1 MCRLTPGWHCGNEAR
16 AGGRGNDVGFTAF
29 RPPRQAAGQRDKPA
43 REGEKPLKGQWL
55 SFIRGSVL
63 VRLIGGDSRI
73 FLNAAGASRI
83 ELWNVAYDREGR
95 LTFCVSV
102 PEFFRLR
109 PLLRQAG
116 SRTRVL
122 ERYGLPFKLNR
133 LSRRKTFAGGLLLF
147 VAALFALSTLI
158 WDVQVKT
165 DDTVPESVIRQ
176 AAAAEGIKPLHW
188 SLRLPDTTELAH
200 RLARRLPD
208 AAWVGVKKSG
218 THYVISVVRSNK
230 PEADKVSGPSDLVAS
245 ADAVVTRIVAES
257 GRPKVARN
265 ARVRKGQVLV
275 SGLLGE
281 GDRVKPVASE
291 GEVRGLV
298 WHEYDIVSP
307 LRRSVS
313 YYTGDAADRTYLVIG
328 SRALQTGGYGQEPF
342 AFSKTFAQWQTFKWG
357 SWKLPLAILR
367 EKERAVEKRSE
378 ELTPAAAREAGLA
391 RARTEALSAAG
402 AGAIIRAEKI
412 LHEQSENGKVMIRV
426 LFEIEQSIAVRRPIS
441 ANPMTQ
447 GE

>member
-1 MCRLTPGWHCGNEAR
+1 M
-16 AGGRGNDVGFTAF
+16 
-29 RPPRQAAGQRDKPA
+29 
-43 REGEKPLKGQWL
+43 KGQWL
-55 SFIRGSVL
+55 SFIRGSVK
-63 VRLIGGDSRI
+63 VRLVGGDSRI
-73 FLNAAGASRI
+73 FLNAAGSQRI
-83 ELWNVAYDREGR
+83 ELWEVAYDREGR
-95 LTFCVSV
+95 LSFNVSV
-102 PEFFRLR
+102 PDFFALR

-116 SRTRVL
+116 SRPRVIA
-122 ERYGLPFKLNR
+122 RYGLPFKLSR

-176 AAAAEGIKPLHW
+176 AAAAEGIRPLHW

-208 AAWVGVKKSG
+208 AAWVGVEKDG
-218 THYVISVVRSNK
+218 TRYVISVVRSNK
-230 PEADKVSGPSDLVAS
+230 PEEKPEAGPSDLVAK

-257 GRPKVARN
+257 GRPQVARN
-265 ARVRKGQVLV
+265 TRVRAGQVLI
-275 SGLLGE
+275 SGRLGE
-281 GDRVKPVASE
+281 AERVKLVASE

-307 LRRSVS
+307 LARSTN
-313 YYTGDAADRTYLVIG
+313 YYTGESADRTYLVIG
-328 SRALQTGGYGQEPF
+328 SRALQTGGYGQDSY

-357 SWKLPLAILR
+357 SWTLPIAILR

-378 ELTPAAAREAGLA
+378 RLTPEAAREAGLA
-391 RARTEALSAAG
+391 RAREEALSAAG
-402 AGAIIRAEKI
+402 SGAVIKAEKI
-412 LHEQSENGKVMIRV
+412 LHEQSENGKVMVRV
-426 LFEIEQSIAVRRPIS
+426 LFEIEQSIAVRHPIS
-441 ANPMTQ
+441 ANPNTQ